1 MSSRIPQ
8 DFIDQL
14 LTQIDIVELIDSYV
28 PLKIKGAS
36 ATACCPF
43 HSEKTPSFHVSATK
57 QLYHC
62 FGCGVGGNA
71 IHFLMAYEKLDFV
84 ETIKRLAQ
92 RLGKT
97 LPNSSLVKSEIS
109 LSASLYPLLDTV
121 TTYFQQTLKQDSN
134 AIEYLK
140 NRGVSGQIAKTF
152 RIGYA
157 SDQWD
162 KLYKTFSRQY
172 SSEDLLNAGLI
183 VKREKSGFYDRFRD
197 RIMFPIR
204 DLQGRVIAF
213 GGRILAKGEP
223 KYLNSPE
230 TSLFQK
236 GKELYGLYE
245 ARQTKNAL
253 DTVWIVEGY
262 MDLIALAQ
270 AGISNVVATL
280 GTAVTTTHLQR
291 LFRFTQAIIFCFDG
305 DSAGRQAAW
314 RALEVLLPLLQDDY
328 QVRFIL
334 LPEGEDPDTYVRNM
348 GREKFLATP
357 SQTMPEFFFNT
368 LLKQV
373 DLHLPEGRAK
383 LAKIA
388 SEYIQKI
395 PGQFLKQILLD
406 RLSHLTRIGMKRSLP
421 TSNKRPLFLQRMQPP
436 RKKKISPIRLAMML
450 LLQYPHLVT
459 AIELPEALE
468 TLTVPGITLLHTL
481 YVLLKNNP
489 HMTTPIVIEHWRGR
503 EEEKAIQKLA
513 METHWI
519 PEGGVLEELQGAFRS
534 LKTLVIE
541 QKIDTLLHQGQLRAL
556 TEEERVVLQGLI
568 RERSVG

>member
-14 LTQIDIVELIDSYV
+14 LTEIDIVELIDSYV
-28 PLKIKGAS
+28 PLRIKGSS

-71 IHFLMAYEKLDFV
+71 IHFLMAYEKLDFL

-97 LPNSSLVKSEIS
+97 LPNTSFVKSEIS
-109 LSASLYPLLDTV
+109 LSASLYPLLDAV
-121 TTYFQQTLKQDSN
+121 TTYFQQALKQNSN

-140 NRGVSGQIAKTF
+140 SRGISGQIAKTF

-162 KLYKTFSRQY
+162 KLYKTFSKHY

-204 DLQGRVIAF
+204 DLQGHVIAF
-213 GGRILAKGEP
+213 GGRILSQGEP

-230 TSLFQK
+230 TLLFQK

-245 ARQTKNAL
+245 AREPKQAL
-253 DTVWIVEGY
+253 DMIWIVEGY

-270 AGISNVVATL
+270 TGISNVVATL
-280 GTAVTTTHLQR
+280 GTAVTTMHLQR
-291 LFRFTQAIIFCFDG
+291 LLRFTQEIIFCFDG
-305 DSAGRQAAW
+305 DSAGRKAAW
-314 RALEVLLPLLQDDY
+314 RALEILLPLMQDGY
-328 QVRFIL
+328 QVRFML
-334 LPEGEDPDTYVRNM
+334 LPEGEDPDTYVRKM

-368 LLKQV
+368 LFKQV
-373 DLHLPEGRAK
+373 DLNLPEGRAK

-406 RLSHLTRIGMKRSLP
+406 RLAHLTRIGMNRSLP
-421 TSNKRPLFLQRMQPP
+421 VSNKRPLFLQRMQP

-459 AIELPEALE
+459 AIELPNELE
-468 TLTVPGITLLHTL
+468 TLVIPGIAPLQTL
-481 YVLLKNNP
+481 YALLKNNP
-489 HMTTPIVIEHWRGR
+489 HITTPILIEHWRGR

-513 METHWI
+513 IEPHWI
-519 PEGGVLEELQGAFRS
+519 PEGGVLEELQGVFKQ
-534 LKTLVIE
+534 LKALVVE

-556 TEEERVVLQGLI
+556 TGEERVVLQELI
-568 RERSVG
+568 RERSGA